1 MSVTHYNLLVYLS
14 VDQMSLKLA
23 GVTSL
28 SFEGRGE
35 RIARGFYIP
44 VLKQSVAYDRA
55 TGYFSVESLVHAA
68 SGVAGL
74 VENGGKMRL
83 ILGAHDVPKELWEAY
98 QMGLRT
104 TLARK
109 GSKEKPDQKTR

>member
-1 MSVTHYNLLVYLS
+1 M
-14 VDQMSLKLA
+14 
-23 GVTSL
+23 TSL

-35 RIARGFYIP
+35 RIAKGFYIP
-44 VLKQSVAYDRA
+44 VLKESIAYDRA

-74 VENGGKMRL
+74 INNGGKMRL

-98 QMGLRT
+98 KMGVRSGESCIKFLFQR
-104 TLARK
+104 LLFCA
-109 GSKEKPDQKTR
+109 

>member
-1 MSVTHYNLLVYLS
+1 
-14 VDQMSLKLA
+14 MSLRNS
-23 GVTSL
+23 GVTGL

-35 RIARGFYIP
+35 RIARGFYVP

-74 VENGGKMRL
+74 IRNGGKMRL

-98 QMGLRT
+98 QMGLRSGKDIVDEV
-104 TLARK
+104 ARRIA
-109 GSKEKPDQKTR
+109 GGLE